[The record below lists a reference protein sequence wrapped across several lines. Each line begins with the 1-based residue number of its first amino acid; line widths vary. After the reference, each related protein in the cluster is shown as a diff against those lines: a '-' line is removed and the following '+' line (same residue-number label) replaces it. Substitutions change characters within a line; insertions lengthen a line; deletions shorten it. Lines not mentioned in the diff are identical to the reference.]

1 MDILIRPILQPMQE
15 FGPCL
20 RAILAKRN
28 ISASELSRMMAY
40 KSRNSVFR
48 ILDGEGGH
56 AARQAFLERLID
68 EDPLLLSPEE
78 RERLEQALEISRVGQ
93 TGFVN
98 NRALMELMLDA
109 EMEEHDPPISIM
121 SVDGRTLQA
130 DTVMRYLQTIRE
142 LEVTIIGCCDR
153 EVFNKLSELIKFCE
167 NNANISIR
175 HYIYT
180 DEATMIRS
188 VSAIQPML
196 YSACYEAYAIE
207 PGVFSREKEALYR
220 TNSIFLHVMEQSGE
234 WFDQRLLM
242 VDHRAFCRMNRRP
255 SGAYLAFKAMLER
268 DSAKMRPFKTPL
280 SAEGQVSDY
289 LQYVKDCL
297 RLEQGRSIYMIK
309 LDIPISF
316 VHPDFLVSCALDGFA
331 AEGMG
336 SGEELGALVEQM
348 ALVQLQRWENYFGKH
363 KPTHVIL
370 SRREMERFAKTGR
383 QTDHFF
389 VLRPYTSSER
399 GAILRNIRAHAQ
411 SNPYFHAY
419 FFREMYETP
428 PVSEI
433 ALYEGAGML
442 LTKPYTHYNLAQD
455 HAEALIPDATFCR
468 QYKEFFMQDLLANHV
483 LTQEETLAELDRL
496 IQLAEQS
503 E

>member
-1 MDILIRPILQPMQE
+1 MDIPIRPILQPMQE

-20 RAILAKRN
+20 RAILAERD
-28 ISASELSRMMAY
+28 ISASELSRVMAY

-109 EMEEHDPPISIM
+109 EMEEHDPPVRIIS
-121 SVDGRTLQA
+121 VNGNTLQPESVA
-130 DTVMRYLQTIRE
+130 AYLKTVEE

-153 EVFNKLSELIKFCE
+153 EIFSKLGELIRFCKGKTKLG
-167 NNANISIR
+167 IR

-180 DEATMIRS
+180 DERTMIRS
-188 VSAIQPML
+188 ISAIHPVL
-196 YSACYEAYAIE
+196 YFSCYEAFAVE
-207 PGVFSREKEALYR
+207 PGVFSQEKEAMYR
-220 TNSIFLHVMEQSGE
+220 ANSIFLHAREKSGE
-234 WFDQRLLM
+234 WYDQMLLL
-242 VDHRAFCRMNRRP
+242 VDRRIFCRMNRRP
-255 SGAYLAFKAMLER
+255 SGAYLAFKMLLEK
-268 DSAKMRPFKTPL
+268 DSEKMRPFKTQL

-297 RLEQGRSIYMIK
+297 HLEQGRSIYMIK

-316 VHPDFLVSCALDGFA
+316 VHPDVLVSCALDGFA
-331 AEGMG
+331 AESMG

-348 ALVQLQRWENYFGKH
+348 AVVQLQRWENYFGKH

-389 VLRPYTSSER
+389 ILRPYTPSER

-411 SNPYFHAY
+411 SNPYFHVC
-419 FFREMYETP
+419 FFKGAFDTP